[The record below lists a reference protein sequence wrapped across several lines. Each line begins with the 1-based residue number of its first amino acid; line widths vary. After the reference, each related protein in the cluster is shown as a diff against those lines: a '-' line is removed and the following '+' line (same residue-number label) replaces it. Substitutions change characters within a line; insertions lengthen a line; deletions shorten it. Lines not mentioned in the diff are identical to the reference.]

1 MSAPIILP
9 LSFEPISAQFTT
21 SSYTI
26 PANQY
31 ALCEPLLGWNTVNG
45 SAIFQ
50 SGSYNLYNFTNTA
63 GAELHIPSMSGWTR
77 VQVASATTA
86 VKGLSYKYNTGTGFI
101 ETRVVANTT
110 SSGVTVDVG
119 FQDGNPVTIFGGSAG
134 GSPALTLPSN
144 FAFAGLFA
152 TRNPPGG
159 SINMSVTVINY
170 TPRSL
175 YLSAGVTIAGGPW
188 IVSLYRKIT

>member
-1 MSAPIILP
+1 MSAPIVLP
-9 LSFEPISAQFTT
+9 LSFEPISAPFTT
-21 SSYTI
+21 ASYTI
-26 PANQY
+26 PAGQY
-31 ALCEPLLGWNTVNG
+31 ALCEPLVGWCTVNS

-63 GAELHIPSMSGWTR
+63 GSELHIPAISGWTR
-77 VQVASATTA
+77 VQVASPTA
-86 VKGLSYKYNTGTGFI
+86 ALKGLSFKYNTGTGFV
-101 ETRVVANTT
+101 ETRVIANTT

-119 FQDGNPVTIFGGSAG
+119 FQDGNPITIFGGSAG
-134 GSPALTLPSN
+134 GSPSLTLPSN
-144 FAFAGLFA
+144 FAFGGLFA

-175 YLSAGVTIAGGPW
+175 YLSAGTSIAGGPW
-188 IVSLYRKIT
+188 IVSLYRKTN